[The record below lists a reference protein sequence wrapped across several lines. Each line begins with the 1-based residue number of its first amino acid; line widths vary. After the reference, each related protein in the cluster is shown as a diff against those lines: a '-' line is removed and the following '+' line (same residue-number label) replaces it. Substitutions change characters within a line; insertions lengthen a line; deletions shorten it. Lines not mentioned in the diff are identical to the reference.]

1 MEKKE
6 YINEYQKK
14 IAILLHR
21 FGDSVSTR
29 SISKE
34 LGIHWNTTK
43 KNLERLEKAKIIS
56 KIKLK
61 NKTLW
66 KLNETNK

>member
-1 MEKKE
+1 MVRNESV
-6 YINEYQKK
+6 NEYQKK

-21 FGDSVSTR
+21 FGDKVSTR
-29 SISKE
+29 SIAKE

-43 KNLERLEKAKIIS
+43 KNLEQLEKAGIVS
-56 KIKLK
+56 KTKLK

-66 KLNETNK
+66 KIITK